1 VIKERIAQLF
11 AEDVC
16 RAVKFLEE
24 NEFQVVWPAWLKD
37 HIGGDPAPIN
47 PDHLKADAI
56 CDAIRLL
63 DANGY
68 FVRRKDNNRS

>member
-1 VIKERIAQLF
+1 MIKERIARLF

-24 NEFQVVWPAWLKD
+24 NEFQIVWPAWLKD
-37 HIGGDPAPIN
+37 QIGGDPTPIH
-47 PDHLKADAI
+47 PEHLRAGAI

-63 DANGY
+63 DASGY
-68 FVRRKDNNRS
+68 RVMLKDAK